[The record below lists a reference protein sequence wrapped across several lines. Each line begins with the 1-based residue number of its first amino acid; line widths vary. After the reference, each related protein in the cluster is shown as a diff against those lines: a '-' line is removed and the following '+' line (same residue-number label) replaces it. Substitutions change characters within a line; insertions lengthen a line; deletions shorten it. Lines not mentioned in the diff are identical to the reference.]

1 MNFQQLRILRA
12 ATRHGFNLTEAAER
26 LHTSQSGVSRHIRD
40 LEQELGVELF
50 VREGRRLTGLT
61 EPGREVMPLVERMLV
76 DAENIKRVAEQFSRS
91 DEGALNIATT
101 HTQARYVLPE
111 VIKRFRALY
120 PRVHLCLHQGSPG
133 EIVERVTR
141 GDADLGIATES
152 MTDNPLLVSLPYY
165 RWHHA
170 LIMPEDHPLAGQ
182 PDLSLEALAAW
193 PIVTYHE
200 GFTGRARIDATFAQ
214 AGLAP
219 DIVLS
224 ALDADVI
231 VTYVRL
237 GLGVGIV
244 ASMALDSL
252 TGTGL
257 ATRSVRHLFGE
268 NQAWLAVHEGRRLR
282 DFVHRFIGL
291 CIPEGV
297 GARELAPLRIGND
310 ATRQPAPT
318 GHEAG

>member
-40 LEQELGVELF
+40 LEEELGVELF
-50 VREGRRLTGLT
+50 IREGKRLTGLT
-61 EPGREVMPLVERMLV
+61 EPGKEVMPLVERMLV
-76 DAENIKRVAEQFSRS
+76 DAENIKRVADHFSRC
-91 DEGALNIATT
+91 DEGSLSVATT

-111 VIKRFRALY
+111 VVRQFRVLY
-120 PRVHLCLHQGSPG
+120 PRVHLSLHQGSPQ
-133 EIVERVTR
+133 EIAERVMR
-141 GDADLGIATES
+141 GDADLAIATES

-165 RWHHA
+165 RWHHT
-170 LIMPEDHPLAGQ
+170 LILPQDHPLAAQ
-182 PDLSLEALAAW
+182 EDITLQALAEW

-214 AGLAP
+214 SGLRP

-231 VTYVRL
+231 GTYVKL
-237 GLGVGIV
+237 GLGVGLV
-244 ASMALDSL
+244 ASMALESVA
-252 TGTGL
+252 GAGL

-282 DFVHRFIGL
+282 DYVHSFIGL
-291 CIPEGV
+291 CIPDDGSTR
-297 GARELAPLRIGND
+297 ALAPLRIGS
-310 ATRQPAPT
+310 ASRGA
-318 GHEAG
+318 AGLTLD